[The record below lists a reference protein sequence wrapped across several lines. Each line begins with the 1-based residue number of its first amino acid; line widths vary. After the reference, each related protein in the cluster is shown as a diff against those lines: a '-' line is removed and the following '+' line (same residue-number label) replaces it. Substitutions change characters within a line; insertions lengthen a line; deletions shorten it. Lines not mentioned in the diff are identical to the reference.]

1 MKKLFTRLIS
11 YPVLFLLMI
20 PAYIYGRSILISQ
33 DTTYTVFNSMLTVN
47 IVIVFF
53 IIGTAIDKYTKNMPK
68 WKGWGIWAVG
78 TLLMILMFKYV
89 GGLETWW

>member
-1 MKKLFTRLIS
+1 
-11 YPVLFLLMI
+11 
-20 PAYIYGRSILISQ
+20 
-33 DTTYTVFNSMLTVN
+33 MLTVN
-47 IVIVFF
+47 IVVIFY
-53 IIGTAIDKYTKNMPK
+53 IAGRAIDKYTKNMPK